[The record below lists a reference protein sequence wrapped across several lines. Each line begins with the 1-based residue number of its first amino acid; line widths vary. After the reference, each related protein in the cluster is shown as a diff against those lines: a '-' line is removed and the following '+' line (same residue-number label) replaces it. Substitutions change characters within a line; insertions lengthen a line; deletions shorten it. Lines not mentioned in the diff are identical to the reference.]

1 MADNTYG
8 RTYRLDPFN
17 HMVICLHEAAHAAV
31 FHYVGFHV
39 VGASAI
45 GLGSKL
51 NRTLGRTEWIGD
63 NSDNPD
69 AVKRVA
75 MGSCAGYVV
84 EMLGYGIEEFT
95 SFDLAEFCNGAD
107 EVCYSDYRCDYFIGD
122 NAFNDVVQE
131 TVKFLLRRDVSR
143 AVSCMAD
150 ILAEHGKIDHRQIAE
165 AMSGIRSYDDA
176 LLDRIIHQMNEL
188 TRLSGR
194 DQYLAN
200 LSTGQP

>member
-1 MADNTYG
+1 MADNTG
-8 RTYRLDPFN
+8 GPTYRLDPFN
-17 HMVICLHEAAHAAV
+17 QMVICLHEAAHAAV

-45 GLGSKL
+45 GIGSKL
-51 NRTLGRTEWIGD
+51 KRTLGRTEWFGD
-63 NSDNPD
+63 RSDTPD

-84 EMLGYGIEEFT
+84 EMLVYGIEQFT
-95 SFDLAEFCNGAD
+95 SMDLAEFCNGAD

-131 TVKFLLRRDVSR
+131 TIKFLLRRDVSR
-143 AVSCMAD
+143 AVSLMAD

-165 AMSGIRSYDDA
+165 VMSGIKSYDDA
-176 LLDRIIHQMNEL
+176 LLDGVIRQMNEL
-188 TRLSGR
+188 ATMQNICLTIP
-194 DQYLAN
+194 A
-200 LSTGQP
+200 